1 MNMDI
6 KAALAKI
13 EQLNFELIEAGSSKE
28 ITALTQEIFAL
39 EQELEL
45 STGKNIEELQSE
57 YA

>member
-1 MNMDI
+1 MDI
-6 KAALAKI
+6 KETLQKI

-28 ITALTQEIFAL
+28 INALTQEIFAL

>member
-1 MNMDI
+1 MDI
-6 KAALAKI
+6 KAALEKI
-13 EQLNFELIEAGSSKE
+13 EQLNFELIEASGSKE
-28 ITALTQEIFAL
+28 INSLTQEIFAL